1 MKEELSI
8 ASDREEA
15 EAKRKEDL
23 VKEERFRRRMEEK
36 VKIEEMKME
45 MKKGVLNLEGMKL

>member
-36 VKIEEMKME
+36 VKIQEMKME
-45 MKKGVLNLEGMKL
+45 MKKGVLNLEGVKL

>member
-1 MKEELSI
+1 MSHRKEV
-8 ASDREEA
+8 

-45 MKKGVLNLEGMKL
+45 MKKRVLNLEGMKL

>member
-45 MKKGVLNLEGMKL
+45 MKKGVLNLEGVKL

>member
-23 VKEERFRRRMEEK
+23 VKEERFKRRMEEK

-45 MKKGVLNLEGMKL
+45 MKKGVLNLEGVKL

>member
-8 ASDREEA
+8 ASDREKA

-23 VKEERFRRRMEEK
+23 IQEERFGRKMEEEVK
-36 VKIEEMKME
+36 VQEMKME
-45 MKKGVLNLEGMKL
+45 MKKKDF